1 MREVYRNVKESKEKM
16 KSYASQLEYIAH
28 DDARV
33 IAFCL
38 NCDNEKCNGKKCPAL
53 KLYERELRSEKKCQ
67 KNLRS
72 KI

>member
-16 KSYASQLEYIAH
+16 KSYASQVEYIPH

-38 NCDNEKCNGKKCPAL
+38 NCDNEKCNGEKCTAL
-53 KLYERELRSEKKCQ
+53 KLYEHELRSEKCK